1 MTRHAHWW
9 EDQGA
14 RLVCAQCRTGIP
26 LIEFNDIPPSAPP
39 GIMPTTQ
46 SLRVLAE
53 IVTLWAERRQNTQ
66 TDMPRPS
73 SQLIEAVCA
82 FEGYSR
88 VAYFK
93 ERWTMERYVEQLPT
107 QRLVKLLEFLMH
119 P

>member
-9 EDQGA
+9 EEQGA
-14 RLVCAQCRTGIP
+14 RLVGAQGSTGIP
-26 LIEFNDIPPSAPP
+26 LIEFNAIPPSAPP

-46 SLRVLAE
+46 SLRVLAG
-53 IVTLWAERRQNTQ
+53 IVALGAERRQNTQ

-73 SQLIEAVCA
+73 SQLSEAVCA
-82 FEGYSR
+82 FEGYR

-107 QRLVKLLEFLMH
+107 QRLVKLLEFLMN

>member
-1 MTRHAHWW
+1 MTSHAHWW
-9 EDQGA
+9 EEQGD
-14 RLVCAQCRTGIP
+14 RLVCAQCSKGIP
-26 LIEFNDIPPSAPP
+26 MIEFNDIPPSAPP

-46 SLRVLAE
+46 SLRVLAG
-53 IVTLWAERRQNTQ
+53 IVALGAERRPNTH

-73 SQLIEAVCA
+73 SQLSEAVCA
-82 FEGYSR
+82 FEGYR

-107 QRLVKLLEFLMH
+107 QRMVKLLEFLMN

>member
-9 EDQGA
+9 EEQGD
-14 RLVCAQCRTGIP
+14 RLVCAQGSTGIP
-26 LIEFNDIPPSAPP
+26 LIEFNALPPSAPP

-53 IVTLWAERRQNTQ
+53 IVTLWAERRQNTH

-73 SQLIEAVCA
+73 SQLSEAVGA

-107 QRLVKLLEFLMH
+107 QRLVKLLEFLVN

>member
-14 RLVCAQCRTGIP
+14 RLVCAQGSTGIP

-53 IVTLWAERRQNTQ
+53 IVALWAEKWQVLRSPLILSRRATGAREGNNAGCHVSRRQ
-66 TDMPRPS
+66 
-73 SQLIEAVCA
+73 EAR
-82 FEGYSR
+82 E
-88 VAYFK
+88 VARRAEK
-93 ERWTMERYVEQLPT
+93 SGVQGDCLSMTVP
-107 QRLVKLLEFLMH
+107 
-119 P
+119 PG

>member
-9 EDQGA
+9 EEQGD
-14 RLVCAQCRTGIP
+14 RLVCAQCSKGIP
-26 LIEFNDIPPSAPP
+26 MIEFNDIPPSAPP

-46 SLRVLAE
+46 SLRVLAG
-53 IVTLWAERRQNTQ
+53 IVALGAERRPNTH
-66 TDMPRPS
+66 TDPPRTS
-73 SQLIEAVCA
+73 SQLSEAVCA
-82 FEGYSR
+82 FEGYR

-107 QRLVKLLEFLMH
+107 QRMVKLLEFLMN

>member
-1 MTRHAHWW
+1 MTSHAHWW
-9 EDQGA
+9 EEQGD
-14 RLVCAQCRTGIP
+14 RLVCAQCSKGIP
-26 LIEFNDIPPSAPP
+26 MIEFNDIPPSAHP
-39 GIMPTTQ
+39 GIMPTKQ

-53 IVTLWAERRQNTQ
+53 IVALWAERRQNTH
-66 TDMPRPS
+66 TDMPRTS
-73 SQLIEAVCA
+73 SQLSEAVCA

-107 QRLVKLLEFLMH
+107 QRLVELLEFLVN

>member
-14 RLVCAQCRTGIP
+14 RLVGAQGSTGIP
-26 LIEFNDIPPSAPP
+26 LIEFNDIPPSAHP
-39 GIMPTTQ
+39 GIMPPPQ
-46 SLRVLAE
+46 SRRGLAG
-53 IVTLWAERRQNTQ
+53 IVAWGAERRPNTQ
-66 TDMPRPS
+66 TAPPRPS
-73 SQLIEAVCA
+73 SQLSEAVGA
-82 FEGYSR
+82 FEGSR

-107 QRLVKLLEFLMH
+107 QRLVKLLEFLMY